1 MRFIPVIIL
10 TALAFLALV
19 LTQAATF
26 QSPNLAEGWFVPLLI
41 ADGILILV
49 ILIAVVLM
57 AYRIGAAW
65 RRGAPGG
72 RLALRLGGV
81 LLAVAL
87 LPSVLLYGI
96 SAAGIF
102 RSIDSW
108 FATPLGRAFEQG
120 EAFGKSV
127 LEGEFASLE
136 TVARDMANNL
146 RGRDGLPFWVEDF
159 RLFHQLDGVAL
170 YDGEGRALAT
180 SGEEADGRLSGIA
193 LAKLRTEPAH
203 RDLTASGIAVVLR
216 MPPGAGVYAVRLVRP
231 LPPDLLAGLREVALG
246 QREYNNLLAVRRGLR
261 LSFFL
266 TLTLAFFMILLAAAA
281 AALWLGRR
289 LSHPLV
295 KMAEA
300 TAAVGHGDFSR
311 RLPESGS
318 DEIARLNRAFNAMV
332 GDLGQS
338 RRKLDKRRAALTKAN
353 LYLENLLASL
363 TSGVLVFDDSG
374 KLARANAG
382 ASRLLQTD
390 MKKLSGKYVC
400 GNSALAAINESVAA
414 ADFDAQERRLAGP
427 GNSTLVARTRRL
439 APKAGGTVLVVVDD
453 ITRQMQEE
461 REAAWEEAS
470 RRFAHEIK
478 NPLTPIRLARKD
490 WGANLPES
498 CHQGNRK
505 RWRDWR

>member
-180 SGEEADGRLSGIA
+180 SGEEADGRLSGTSRFA
-193 LAKLRTEPAH
+193 
-203 RDLTASGIAVVLR
+203 ASGMPTAGGRQKCLR
-216 MPPGAGVYAVRLVRP
+216 RQICWRVCA
-231 LPPDLLAGLREVALG
+231 
-246 QREYNNLLAVRRGLR
+246 QEYTICA
-261 LSFFL
+261 
-266 TLTLAFFMILLAAAA
+266 
-281 AALWLGRR
+281 
-289 LSHPLV
+289 SHQPFTIV
-295 KMAEA
+295 
-300 TAAVGHGDFSR
+300 
-311 RLPESGS
+311 
-318 DEIARLNRAFNAMV
+318 I
-332 GDLGQS
+332 
-338 RRKLDKRRAALTKAN
+338 AN
-353 LYLENLLASL
+353 LASVSCSLDGNFPASL
-363 TSGVLVFDDSG
+363 
-374 KLARANAG
+374 RPN
-382 ASRLLQTD
+382 
-390 MKKLSGKYVC
+390 LS
-400 GNSALAAINESVAA
+400 
-414 ADFDAQERRLAGP
+414 
-427 GNSTLVARTRRL
+427 
-439 APKAGGTVLVVVDD
+439 AP
-453 ITRQMQEE
+453 I
-461 REAAWEEAS
+461 
-470 RRFAHEIK
+470 
-478 NPLTPIRLARKD
+478 
-490 WGANLPES
+490 
-498 CHQGNRK
+498 
-505 RWRDWR
+505 